1 MPNAQQ
7 QLQQYRPQEL
17 HDLARR
23 IEQAGGFPDQEWT
36 QVATSRDSNGF
47 TVTFHS
53 KNAVRF
59 CAIGQLH
66 CHAADACQGDTMVSS
81 IEEVLPLNTRLAVW
95 NDEPTRRPEQARR
108 LFQEAA
114 AKLYRKAVA
123 NAAIPVEMQTAAGT
137 AASPA
142 QLQPTTAAAP
152 NR

>member
-1 MPNAQQ
+1 M
-7 QLQQYRPQEL
+7 
-17 HDLARR
+17 ARR

-36 QVATSRDSNGF
+36 QDATSRDSNGF

-66 CHAADACQGDTMVSS
+66 CHAAAACQGDTMVSS

-108 LFQEAA
+108 LPPKPMNRRAVPTPRCSARFAA
-114 AKLYRKAVA
+114 A
-123 NAAIPVEMQTAAGT
+123 
-137 AASPA
+137 ASHSA
-142 QLQPTTAAAP
+142 EK
-152 NR
+152 